1 MPSSLDQV
9 KKIIFGG
16 KRGKRKQK
24 NEVQAQS
31 SDAGIQQPA
40 KQTSPVP
47 SASSSQQNAIELGES
62 HGATYA
68 SNANTDATIP
78 PLPNDNA
85 TMTSHSQ
92 QPARPLCQ
100 REQTKQKKH
109 KLFPSKDLVGKH
121 KYKLGIKV
129 LKEPGDASRA
139 VDIVFVH
146 GLTGD
151 AFNTWLEDKFGIY
164 WPLDLLGNDLPNAR
178 IMTFGYDADVMHAKG
193 PISQNNL
200 EDNAETLLNDLAGER
215 VRLVR
220 CSHILTL
227 FAP

>member
-24 NEVQAQS
+24 NEVQTQS

-40 KQTSPVP
+40 KQTNPVP

-78 PLPNDNA
+78 PLLNDNA
-85 TMTSHSQ
+85 AMTGHSQ
-92 QPARPLCQ
+92 QPARPLSQ

-139 VDIVFVH
+139 IDIVFVH